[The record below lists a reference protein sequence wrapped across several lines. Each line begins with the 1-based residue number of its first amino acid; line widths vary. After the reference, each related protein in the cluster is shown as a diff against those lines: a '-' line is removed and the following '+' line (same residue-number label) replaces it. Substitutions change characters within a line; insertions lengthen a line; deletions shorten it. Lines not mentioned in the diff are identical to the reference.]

1 MFFLATTFV
10 AASALGL
17 ADGAVYVSPSGTD
30 SGTGT
35 KDDPF
40 RTFNQALAQVH
51 EDGVIYGLPGV
62 YSDIP
67 TINKAGI
74 SILASPASPD
84 AASTHVFSGLNK
96 YPTTGL
102 SVNMNGTTIRG
113 FGFRQTRGYAS
124 SYGAVYVSIKGG
136 LTIEDCIF
144 TDNSIGIS
152 VLSGSATIRNCHF
165 DTHTTSS
172 SGMDGTGTAVAFMY
186 SDFSGGGVVNV
197 ANSTFAGPGLAFK
210 VNDGPAVL
218 QVNDSSFEDLWG
230 VASSGYLNGVMDLQV
245 RTSSFKNVTQ
255 AFRLYGMQ
263 SPAKGLVGIDS
274 CEFRSGGGASVNGG
288 VVTVGA
294 DIAVAIKNSS
304 FVGHQGLQ
312 GAVLNCQ
319 DQASVTVLDST
330 FAGNSAEDGSP
341 GWCSKSCGFVAAN
354 NVLSKNSEHKDTGP
368 CAGLNTA

>member
-1 MFFLATTFV
+1 MAPCTCRQVVLTRAQARRTTLSV
-10 AASALGL
+10 LSTRPLRKCTRMASFTGSRGSTRTSPRSTRRVSQFSPHQQVLMQPAL
-17 ADGAVYVSPSGTD
+17 
-30 SGTGT
+30 
-35 KDDPF
+35 
-40 RTFNQALAQVH
+40 TF
-51 EDGVIYGLPGV
+51 
-62 YSDIP
+62 
-67 TINKAGI
+67 
-74 SILASPASPD
+74 
-84 AASTHVFSGLNK
+84 FSGLNK